1 MAEGRNPE
9 NGPQEA
15 GPAEPCGTRRAP
27 WVTQLVWRMPRHRST
42 PISEGSGHR
51 RQNRLPLGVAADTPG
66 SQDRAGPLDDPFL
79 YPQRQIWSL
88 RHVQSGGLTGPDPH
102 PDPAG
107 PSRRPGTGR
116 LSPPASPPES
126 ALRPSGPSTG
136 CGRFTL
142 FLPSLVP
149 PSRDLRET
157 RHPLWLSILPS
168 LRRAKTFHGAVGP
181 KVGIHAIVIRH
192 GGRFAGCR
200 NKMARAARKCPS
212 GRVNISQGF
221 KLHRELENG
230 NCF

>member
-15 GPAEPCGTRRAP
+15 GPAEPCGTWRAS
-27 WVTQLVWRMPRHRST
+27 WVTQLAWWTPRHRST

-126 ALRPSGPSTG
+126 ALRPPGPARAAGASPSSCPSSFRQAVTSGKLVILSGSPSSPLYVG
-136 CGRFTL
+136 LKHFTEPL
-142 FLPSLVP
+142 ARKSGF
-149 PSRDLRET
+149 T
-157 RHPLWLSILPS
+157 RSS
-168 LRRAKTFHGAVGP
+168 YVT
-181 KVGIHAIVIRH
+181 

-200 NKMARAARKCPS
+200 NKMARAAQKCPS